1 MIGRVIKNISNQY
14 VVLDDEDK
22 EYLLKP
28 RGIFKHNDET
38 IKVGDFVDFENGT
51 INKIL
56 ERKNTFIRPFISNVD
71 NVIIVTSLRRP
82 DINYLLL
89 DEFIVNVEM
98 EDVKPILVFTKTDL
112 LSKEELDRELESINY
127 YKKYY
132 DVFLSDFNGIKEI
145 DVFNAL
151 IDNKVLV
158 VSGQTGAGK
167 SHLLNTLNPNF
178 ELKTQ
183 DISLALGRGKHTT
196 RHTELLRL
204 SKTLIADT
212 PGFSSLDLTYIKS
225 DNLKECFPE
234 FVEHLNEC
242 KYNQCMHVKEPGCK
256 IKELKDN
263 GLILNSRYES
273 YLKFYSELKEE
284 EKTFRRS

>member
-112 LSKEELDRELESINY
+112 LSKEELDKELESINY